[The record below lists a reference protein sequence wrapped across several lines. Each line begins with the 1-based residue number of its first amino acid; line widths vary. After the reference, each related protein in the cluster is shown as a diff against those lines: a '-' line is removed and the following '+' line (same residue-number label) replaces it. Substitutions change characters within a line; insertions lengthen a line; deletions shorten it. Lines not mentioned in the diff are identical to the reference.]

1 MTYLKVDAVD
11 KLFRHRPRLSN
22 LIGKE
27 RTGSTQALRS
37 VTLDATQGKIL
48 VLLGP
53 NGSGKSTLLKV
64 IAGLLSPESGT
75 VSLGDV
81 TVHDH
86 LPQMRRRIGMAI
98 ANDRSFYPRLTA
110 RENLEFFGVLE
121 DVSPHHLS
129 ERIPALLEQT
139 GLGFAQDTLV
149 MKFSSGMYQKLGLAR
164 ALLKDPE
171 LLLLDEPSRSLA
183 PEGVAAFHR
192 QLKEL
197 RSRGTTVVLATHS
210 FEEAVAVGDAIV
222 MLVQGQVAAQTDH
235 QELDGKELAALYF
248 ATLDSGTVAAEVSDP
263 GASLAGDTP

>member
-11 KLFRHRPRLSN
+11 KVFRHRPRLSN

-27 RTGSTQALRS
+27 RTGSTQALQG
-37 VTLDATQGKIL
+37 VTLSADRGQTL

-75 VSLGDV
+75 VRLDEV
-81 TVHDH
+81 CVHEH

-98 ANDRSFYPRLTA
+98 ASERSFYPRLTA
-110 RENLEFFGVLE
+110 RENLEFFAVLE
-121 DVSPHHLS
+121 DVAPRVMDQ
-129 ERIPALLEQT
+129 RISQLLEQT

-171 LLLLDEPSRSLA
+171 VLLLDEPSRSLA
-183 PEGVAAFHR
+183 PEGVEAFHQ
-192 QLKEL
+192 QLKSL
-197 RSRGTTVVLATHS
+197 RSQGTTVVLATHS
-210 FEEAVAVGDAIV
+210 FDEAIAVGDAIV
-222 MLVQGQVAAQTDH
+222 VLVEGKVAARSDQA
-235 QELDGKELAALYF
+235 QLDGKQLAALYF
-248 ATLDSGTVAAEVSDP
+248 ATIQSAPSTQGMP
-263 GASLAGDTP
+263 N